1 VSTTSLDP
9 QPAATAVATALQH
22 AAGRAADYARAAHA
36 ANTRRAYAA
45 DWRDFSRWC
54 DTTGLTPM
62 PAEPA
67 TVGSYLADRAATHA
81 TATLARRLAAISTA
95 HRLAGHH
102 LDTRHPAIRTVMQ
115 GIRRT
120 HGTAPRK
127 ASPLGTRALR
137 DLLDTCGTTSLIDR
151 RDRALLLLG
160 LASALRRAEL
170 AALTVADLGFVDAGV
185 MLAIAHSKTDQEA
198 AGQVVGVV
206 ATGTPTCPVA
216 ALRTWLEI
224 AGITDGTVFRAINR
238 HGRIATGLSDRAIAL
253 IVKRRAA
260 AAGVDPAGY
269 SAHSLR
275 AGCATEAAAR
285 GVEERD
291 IGRHTR
297 HRSIPVLRGYIR
309 EGTVFV
315 NNASARLGL

>member
-1 VSTTSLDP
+1 
-9 QPAATAVATALQH
+9 LQH

-36 ANTRRAYAA
+36 ANTLRAYQA

-54 DTTGLTPM
+54 DTTGLTPL

-67 TVGSYLADRAATHA
+67 TVGSYLADRAATRA

-95 HRLAGHH
+95 HRLANHH

-127 ASPLGTRALR
+127 ATPLRTGTLKT
-137 DLLDTCGTTSLIDR
+137 LLDTCDGASLIDR

-160 LASALRRAEL
+160 LASALRRSEL
-170 AALTVADLGFVDAGV
+170 ASLTVADLRFEDAGV
-185 MLAIAHSKTDQEA
+185 KLSVVRGKTDQEA
-198 AGQVVGVV
+198 AGQIVGVV
-206 ATGTPTCPVA
+206 ATGSPTCPVA
-216 ALRTWLEI
+216 ALRTWLETT
-224 AGITDGTVFRAINR
+224 GITDGAVFRAVDR
-238 HGRIATGLSDRAIAL
+238 HGRIAACLSDRAIAL

-260 AAGVDPAGY
+260 AAGIDATGY

-309 EGTVFV
+309 EGTVFL
-315 NNASARLGL
+315 NNASACLGL

>member
-1 VSTTSLDP
+1 VSDVDL
-9 QPAATAVATALQH
+9 QPAAQAVSSALQD

-36 ANTRRAYAA
+36 ANTRRAYQA
-45 DWRDFSRWC
+45 DWRDFARWC
-54 DTTGLTPM
+54 EEAEVTAL

-67 TVGSYLADRAATHA
+67 TIGTYLADRAATR
-81 TATLARRLAAISTA
+81 TVATLARRLAAISTA

-120 HGTAPRK
+120 HGTAPR
-127 ASPLGTRALR
+127 RANPIRTSMLR
-137 DLLDTCGTTSLIDR
+137 ALLDTCGTKKLIDR

-160 LASALRRAEL
+160 LASALRRSEL
-170 AALTVADLGFVDAGV
+170 AALTVANVDFVAEGV
-185 MLAIAHSKTDQEA
+185 KLDVARSKTDQEG
-198 AGQVVGVV
+198 AGQFVGVV
-206 ATGTPTCPVA
+206 ATGSETCPVA
-216 ALRTWLEI
+216 ALRAWLEI
-224 AGITDGTVFRAINR
+224 AGITEGAVFRAINR
-238 HGRIATGLSDRAIAL
+238 HGRIANRLSDRAIAL

-260 AAGVDPAGY
+260 AASLDPTAH

-297 HRSIPVLRGYIR
+297 HHSIPVLRGYIR
-309 EGTVFV
+309 AGSLFV
-315 NNASARLGL
+315 SNASARLGL